1 MIYLKTE
8 EEIEL
13 MRESNRIV
21 SMTHAEIAR
30 VIKPGISTIAIDKL
44 ADEFI
49 RDMGAV
55 PGFLNYDGFPN
66 SVCIS
71 VNDVV
76 VHGIPDDTVLEDG
89 DIVSVDIGAV
99 KNGFNGDSCF
109 TFEVGNVDVKV
120 KHLLQVTRESLYKGI
135 EMAVHGNRIGD
146 IGNAVQ
152 KHAEKHGYGVVRE
165 LVGHGI
171 GKNLHEEPEVPN
183 FGRKGTGPKL
193 QQGMCIA
200 IEPMITMGKRFIR
213 QEKNGWTIRTI
224 DHKPAAH
231 FEHTIAI
238 TKVKVDILS
247 DFSIIDKAVEQNKIN
262 NK

>member
-8 EEIEL
+8 EEIER

-30 VIKPGISTIAIDKL
+30 VIKPGISTISIDKL
-44 ADEFI
+44 SDEFI

-55 PGFLNYDGFPN
+55 PGFLNYSGFPN

-89 DIVSVDIGAV
+89 DVVSVDIGAV

-109 TFEVGNVDVKV
+109 TFEVGNVDEQL

-135 EMAVHGNRIGD
+135 EKAVPGNRIGD
-146 IGNAVQ
+146 IGHAVQ
-152 KHAEKHGYGVVRE
+152 QHAEKHSYGVVRE

-171 GKNLHEEPEVPN
+171 GADLHEEPEVPN
-183 FGRKGTGPKL
+183 FGRKGTGPKM
-193 QQGMCIA
+193 QRGMCIA

-213 QEKNGWTIRTI
+213 QEKDGWTIRTI
-224 DHKPAAH
+224 DHKPSAH

-238 TKVKVDILS
+238 TKGKADILS
-247 DFSIIDKAVEQNKIN
+247 DFSIIDKAVEQNKL

>member
-8 EEIEL
+8 EEIER
-13 MRESNRIV
+13 MRECNRIV

-30 VIKPGISTIAIDKL
+30 VIKPGISTFSIDKL
-44 ADEFI
+44 SDEFI

-55 PGFLNYDGFPN
+55 PGFLNYSGFPN

-89 DIVSVDIGAV
+89 DVVSVDIGAV

-109 TFEVGNVDVKV
+109 TFEVGNVDEQVKY
-120 KHLLQVTRESLYKGI
+120 LLQVTRESLYKGI
-135 EMAVHGNRIGD
+135 EKAVHGNRIGD

-152 KHAEKHGYGVVRE
+152 KHAEKHGYGIVRE

-171 GKNLHEEPEVPN
+171 GADLHEEPEVPN

-193 QQGMCIA
+193 QRGMCIA

-213 QEKNGWTIRTI
+213 QEKDGWTVRTI

-238 TKVKVDILS
+238 TKEKADILS
-247 DFSIIDKAVEQNKIN
+247 DFSIIDKAIEQNKLI
-262 NK
+262 K

>member
-8 EEIEL
+8 EEIEM

-30 VIKPGISTIAIDKL
+30 VIKPGMTTIAIDKL

-55 PGFLNYDGFPN
+55 PGFLNYSGFPN

-76 VHGIPDDTVLEDG
+76 VHGIPDDTALEDG
-89 DIVSVDIGAV
+89 DIVSIDIGAV

-109 TFEVGNVDVKV
+109 TFEVGTVSDQV
-120 KHLLQVTRESLYKGI
+120 KHLLRITRESLYKGI
-135 EMAVHGNRIGD
+135 EMAVNGNRIGD
-146 IGNAVQ
+146 IAHAIQ
-152 KHAEKHGYGVVRE
+152 QHAENNGYGVVRE

-183 FGRKGTGPKL
+183 FGRKGTGHKL
-193 QQGMCIA
+193 QRGMCIA

-213 QEKNGWTIRTI
+213 QEKDGWTIRTT

-231 FEHTIAI
+231 FEHTVAI
-238 TKVKVDILS
+238 TKGKADILS
-247 DFSIIDKAVEQNKIN
+247 DFSIIDKAVEQNKL

>member
-8 EEIEL
+8 EEIERI
-13 MRESNRIV
+13 RECNRIV

-30 VIKPGISTIAIDKL
+30 VIKPGISTLTIDKL

-49 RDMGAV
+49 RDMDAV
-55 PGFLNYDGFPN
+55 PGFLNYAGFPN

-76 VHGIPDDTVLEDG
+76 VHGIPDDTVLENG
-89 DIVSVDIGAV
+89 DVVSIDIGAV

-109 TFEVGNVDVKV
+109 TFEVGIVDEQV
-120 KHLLQVTRESLYKGI
+120 KHLLKVTRESLYKGI

-146 IGNAVQ
+146 IGHAVQ
-152 KHAEKHGYGVVRE
+152 LYAEKYGYGVVRE

-193 QQGMCIA
+193 QRGMCIA
-200 IEPMITMGKRFIR
+200 IEPMITMGKRFVR
-213 QEKNGWTIRTI
+213 QEKDGWTIRTI

-231 FEHTIAI
+231 FEHTVAI
-238 TKVKVDILS
+238 TKDKADILS
-247 DFSIIDKAVEQNKIN
+247 DFSIIDKAVEQNIM

>member
-8 EEIEL
+8 EEIEYL
-13 MRESNRIV
+13 RECNRIV

-30 VIKPGISTIAIDKL
+30 VIKPGISTITIDKL

-49 RDMGAV
+49 RDSGAV
-55 PGFLNYDGFPN
+55 PGFLNYSGFPN

-76 VHGIPDDTVLEDG
+76 VHGIPNKNTLKDG
-89 DIVSVDIGAV
+89 DVVSIDIGAS
-99 KNGFNGDSCF
+99 KNGFHGDSCY
-109 TFEVGNVDVKV
+109 TFEVGSVTEDVKN
-120 KHLLQVTRESLYKGI
+120 LLNVTRESLYKGI
-135 EMAVHGNRIGD
+135 EMATAGNRIGD
-146 IGNAVQ
+146 IGYAVQ
-152 KHAEKHGYGVVRE
+152 QHAEKAGFGVVRE

-171 GKNLHEEPEVPN
+171 GKNLHEDPEVPN

-193 QQGMCIA
+193 QAGMCIA
-200 IEPMITMGKRFIR
+200 VEPMITMGKRFIR
-213 QEKNGWTIRTI
+213 QEKDGWTIRTI

-231 FEHTIAI
+231 FEHSIAI
-238 TKVKVDILS
+238 TNNKADILS
-247 DFSIIDKAVEQNKIN
+247 DFSIIDNEVVKNKL